1 MRPRGGCVPASRP
14 RIGHCAAS
22 RAAIRPV
29 LGANGSLAAWI
40 RRVAR
45 QQGGAREDR
54 ERGAGVVDYA
64 QIFKAYDIRGLG
76 PDELDE
82 AGAEAVVAAFA
93 TLTLDPTGV

>member
-45 QQGGAREDR
+45 QQGGAPEDR
-54 ERGAGVVDYA
+54 GREAGVADYGK
-64 QIFKAYDIRGLG
+64 IFKAYYIKGLG

-82 AGAEAVVAAFA
+82 GVTEALRAAFR
-93 TLTLDPTGV
+93 TLTGAP